1 MSLLTHKMVTNMIHI
16 RVLSHLIYESWMTRI
31 SRPLQRTVLEIQRT
45 RTQAERPMTDNTEP
59 TTNMLN
65 YHKQCEMEMLVGN
78 IPGYA
83 STSPTTLG
91 PLGIQVLT
99 MANISHSPRRHLFG
113 GGFCRL
119 STKALSNHHLK
130 RCWTQHLGF
139 VWKSLTRKSQGFAAL
154 FFSKLRFGTL
164 LRPKPRGN
172 MTTSPGSS
180 LPTIVHSSDNPQLTQ
195 RWNESRRF
203 LGKHSINFNDSLT
216 ENHDSDRINIGL
228 PELGWY
234 HKRSLSHHFLRSVA
248 I

>member
-1 MSLLTHKMVTNMIHI
+1 MRNGDASGEHPRICLYFSNHLGTFGYPSFDHGKYQP
-16 RVLSHLIYESWMTRI
+16 LSRKAPIW
-31 SRPLQRTVLEIQRT
+31 
-45 RTQAERPMTDNTEP
+45 
-59 TTNMLN
+59 
-65 YHKQCEMEMLVGN
+65 
-78 IPGYA
+78 
-83 STSPTTLG
+83 
-91 PLGIQVLT
+91 
-99 MANISHSPRRHLFG
+99 

-216 ENHDSDRINIGL
+216 ENHDSDRVNIGL